1 MPKKLTLPE
10 IQDALKELE
19 GWTLEADMLTWRRT
33 FGSFAEAFALTTQ
46 VALLAERRD
55 HHPDV
60 ALSYTRLTLRLTTH
74 DARGITARDLDFA
87 RALNASL
94 PG

>member
-10 IQDALKELE
+10 IQSALKGLE
-19 GWTLEADMLTWRRT
+19 GWTLEADILTWRRT
-33 FGSFAEAFALTTQ
+33 FGSFSEAFAFATQ

-55 HHPDV
+55 HHPDI
-60 ALSYTRLTLRLTTH
+60 ALNFTRLTLRLTTH
-74 DARGITARDLDFA
+74 DARAITTRDLDFA

-94 PG
+94 PE